1 MPTTLRLQGPSAR
14 TRPGFTLP
22 ELLLGLTLTVLV
34 FAAAVPFF
42 KVQTRAV
49 TADMGRADAL
59 LTARYAQNT
68 LDRELRNI
76 GIGIEGMS
84 AALGIPRAQP
94 KIVQAADFAVT
105 FNSNLVTT
113 DTGDVAA
120 VHYDP
125 NVTAALTD
133 AITTSGSIMLPLSS
147 VNYPDYTYRKT
158 NGALSGAETVSMWA
172 SLDSTTT
179 TVPNDLVLFRR
190 VNNGPIVVVT
200 RGIELPAGQPL
211 FRYTRVD
218 TLGAQQPI
226 TSAQLP
232 MFWTDPRSDSIRTV
246 EITVRSVFHDWN
258 LAGDTTSYKRSVQ
271 SKTRMMNMGL
281 VGRRTCGDV
290 PLDPGSITALY
301 SNIVTPMVTIT
312 WTPSIDENTGEK
324 DVERYVIYRD
334 TLLTGFTDPIDLV
347 GKGTIQYEDFALPSP
362 GTTVRYGVAAQDCS
376 PTEGSIMPAPLVVI
390 P

>member
-1 MPTTLRLQGPSAR
+1 MRSPSWFTLSSPRR
-14 TRPGFTLP
+14 GFTLA

-34 FAAAVPFF
+34 FASAVPFF

-59 LTARYAQNT
+59 LTARFAQNT

-76 GIGIEGMS
+76 GIGVEPMNT
-84 AALGIPRAQP
+84 ALGIPRYQP

-105 FNSNLVTT
+105 FNSNLVTV
-113 DTGDVAA
+113 DTADVAA

-125 NVTAALTD
+125 NVPVSLTN
-133 AITTSGSIMLPLSS
+133 AMPASAVTLPLSS
-147 VNYPDYTYRKT
+147 ITYPDYTYRKS
-158 NGALSGAETVSMWA
+158 NGALSGAETISLWA
-172 SLDSTTT
+172 SLDSSTT

-190 VNNGPIVVVT
+190 VNNGPVVVVT
-200 RGIELPAGQPL
+200 RGIELPAGTPL
-211 FRYTRVD
+211 FRYTRID
-218 TLGAQQPI
+218 TLGAQVAIP
-226 TSAQLP
+226 SAQLP
-232 MFWTDPRSDSIRTV
+232 MYWTNPRSDSIRTV
-246 EITVRSVFHDWN
+246 EITVRSVYHDWN
-258 LAGDTTSYKRSVQ
+258 LAGDTTSYKRLVQ
-271 SKTRMMNMGL
+271 SKTRLMNMGL

-290 PLDPGSITALY
+290 PLDPGAVTAVY
-301 SNIVTPMVTIT
+301 SNPGAPRVTIS

-334 TLLTGFTDPIDLV
+334 TLLVGYTDPVDLV
-347 GKGTIQYEDFALPSP
+347 GKGVVQYEDFALPAP

-376 PTEGSIMPAPLVVI
+376 PSESNIVSAALVLI

>member
-1 MPTTLRLQGPSAR
+1 MATTHRTQRRSPGAR
-14 TRPGFTLP
+14 KGFTLS

-34 FAAAVPFF
+34 FASAVPFF
-42 KVQTRAV
+42 KVQTRTV

-59 LTARYAQNT
+59 LTARFAQNT

-76 GIGIEGMS
+76 GIGVEPMN
-84 AALGIPRAQP
+84 AALGIPRNQP

-125 NVTAALTD
+125 NVPIGLTD
-133 AITTSGSIMLPLSS
+133 AMVAGAVTLPLSS
-147 VNYPDYTYRKT
+147 TSYPDYTYLKS
-158 NGALSGAETVSMWA
+158 NGALSGAETISLWA
-172 SLDSTTT
+172 SLDSSTTT
-179 TVPNDLVLFRR
+179 LPNDMVLFRR
-190 VNNGPIVVVT
+190 VNDGPIVVVT

-218 TLGAQQPI
+218 TLGAQVAIP
-226 TSAQLP
+226 SSSLP
-232 MFWTDPRSDSIRTV
+232 MYWTDPRSDSIRTV
-246 EITVRSVFHDWN
+246 EITVRSVYHDWN
-258 LAGDTTSYKRSVQ
+258 LAGDTTSYRRLVQ
-271 SKTRMMNMGL
+271 SKTRLMNMGL
-281 VGRRTCGDV
+281 VARRTCGDV
-290 PLDPGSITALY
+290 PLDPGSVTAVY
-301 SNIVTPMVTIT
+301 SNLGTPMVTVT

-334 TLLTGFTDPIDLV
+334 TLLTGFTDPMDLV
-347 GKGTIQYEDFALPSP
+347 GKGVVQYEDFALPAP
-362 GTTVRYGVAAQDCS
+362 GTTVKYGVAAQDCS
-376 PTEGSIMPAPLVVI
+376 PSEGSIVPAAIITI

>member
-1 MPTTLRLQGPSAR
+1 MPKTLPTDDRVTTAR
-14 TRPGFTLP
+14 RGFTLP

-34 FAAAVPFF
+34 FASAVPFF

-59 LTARYAQNT
+59 LTARFAQNT

-76 GIGIEGMS
+76 GIGTEPMAI
-84 AALGIPRAQP
+84 ALGIPRNQP
-94 KIVQAADFAVT
+94 KIVMAADFAVT

-113 DTGDVAA
+113 DTADVAA

-125 NVTAALTD
+125 NVPFGQTD
-133 AITTSGSIMLPLSS
+133 AITTSSSITLPLTSIS
-147 VNYPDYTYRKT
+147 YPDYTYKKS
-158 NGALSGAETVSMWA
+158 NGALSGAETISLWA
-172 SLDSTTT
+172 SSDSSTTQ
-179 TVPNDLVLFRR
+179 PNDLVMFRR

-211 FRYTRVD
+211 FSYTRVD
-218 TLGAQQPI
+218 TLGAQVPL

-232 MFWTDPRSDSIRTV
+232 MYWTNPVSDSIRTV
-246 EITVRSVFHDWN
+246 QITVRSVYHDWN
-258 LAGDTTSYKRSVQ
+258 LHGDTTSYKRMVQ
-271 SKTRMMNMGL
+271 SRTRMMNMGL

-290 PLDPGSITALY
+290 PLDPGGVNAVY
-301 SNIVTPMVTIT
+301 MNIAGVPRVRVT
-312 WTPSIDENTGEK
+312 WTPSIDENAGEK

-334 TLLTGFTDPIDLV
+334 TLLAGYTTPMDLV
-347 GKGTIQYEDFALPSP
+347 GRGVIQYEDFVLPAP
-362 GTTVRYGVAAQDCS
+362 GTSVRYGVAAQDCS
-376 PTEGSIMPAPLVVI
+376 PTEGNIMSAPIVVI

>member
-1 MPTTLRLQGPSAR
+1 MSTTRRSQRSSTQAR
-14 TRPGFTLP
+14 RGFTLP
-22 ELLLGLTLTVLV
+22 EMLLGLTLTVLV
-34 FAAAVPFF
+34 FASAVPFF

-125 NVTAALTD
+125 NVAVALTD
-133 AITTSGSIMLPLSS
+133 AIPTSSGITLPLSAIA
-147 VNYPDYTYRKT
+147 YPDFTYRKT
-158 NGALSGAETVSMWA
+158 NGALSGAETISMWA
-172 SLDSTTT
+172 SADSSTTI
-179 TVPNDLVLFRR
+179 PNDLVLFRR

-211 FRYTRVD
+211 FKYTRVD
-218 TLGAQQPI
+218 TLGAQIALLP
-226 TSAQLP
+226 AQLP
-232 MFWTDPRSDSIRTV
+232 MYWTNPVSDSIRTV
-246 EITVRSVFHDWN
+246 EITVRSVYHDWN

-290 PLDPGSITALY
+290 PLDPGSVNAVY
-301 SNIVTPMVTIT
+301 SNIVTPKVTIT

-334 TLLTGFTDPIDLV
+334 TLLTGFTQPIDLV
-347 GKGTIQYEDFALPSP
+347 GKGSIQFEDFTLPSP
-362 GTTVRYGVAAQDCS
+362 GTVVRYGVAAQDCS
-376 PTEGSIMPAPLVVI
+376 PTEGSIVSAPTVVI

>member
-1 MPTTLRLQGPSAR
+1 MSTTRRSQRSSTH
-14 TRPGFTLP
+14 TRGGFTLP
-22 ELLLGLTLTVLV
+22 EMLLGLTLTVLV
-34 FAAAVPFF
+34 FASAVPFF

-84 AALGIPRAQP
+84 TALGIPRPQP
-94 KIVQAADFAVT
+94 KIVQAGEFAVT

-125 NVTAALTD
+125 NVAVSLTD
-133 AITTSGSIMLPLSS
+133 ALPISSVITLPLSAVS
-147 VNYPDYTYRKT
+147 YPDYTYRKT
-158 NGALSGAETVSMWA
+158 NGALSGAETISMWA
-172 SLDSTTT
+172 SNDSSTAI
-179 TVPNDLVLFRR
+179 PNDLVLFRR

-218 TLGAQQPI
+218 TLGAQIPVPP
-226 TSAQLP
+226 AQLP
-232 MFWTDPRSDSIRTV
+232 MYWTNPVSDSIRTV

-290 PLDPGSITALY
+290 PLDPGSVTAVY
-301 SNIVTPMVTIT
+301 SNIVTPKVTIS
-312 WTPSIDENTGEK
+312 WTPSIDENSGEK

-334 TLLTGFTDPIDLV
+334 TLLTGFTQPVDLV
-347 GKGTIQYEDFALPSP
+347 GKGSIQYEDFALPSP
-362 GTTVRYGVAAQDCS
+362 GTSVRYGVAAQDCS
-376 PTEGSIMPAPLVVI
+376 PTEGSIVAAPLVLI

>member
-1 MPTTLRLQGPSAR
+1 MSTTRRSQRSSTHAR
-14 TRPGFTLP
+14 RGFTLP
-22 ELLLGLTLTVLV
+22 EMLLGLTLTVLV
-34 FAAAVPFF
+34 FASAVPFF

-84 AALGIPRAQP
+84 TPLGIPRPQP
-94 KIVQAADFAVT
+94 KIVQAAAFAVT

-125 NVTAALTD
+125 NVAVSLTD
-133 AITTSGSIMLPLSS
+133 ALPTSSVITLPLSAIA
-147 VNYPDYTYRKT
+147 YPDYTYRKT

-172 SLDSTTT
+172 SADSSTTIA
-179 TVPNDLVLFRR
+179 NDLVLFRR

-211 FRYTRVD
+211 FQYTRVD
-218 TLGAQQPI
+218 TLGAQIALLP
-226 TSAQLP
+226 AQLP
-232 MFWTDPRSDSIRTV
+232 MYWTDPVSDSIRTV
-246 EITVRSVFHDWN
+246 QITVRSVFHDWN

-290 PLDPGSITALY
+290 PLDPGGVTAVF
-301 SNIVTPMVTIT
+301 SNVVTRKVTIS

-324 DVERYVIYRD
+324 DVERYVVYRD
-334 TLLTGFTDPIDLV
+334 TLLVGYTDPMALV
-347 GKGTIQYEDFALPSP
+347 GKGTIQFEDFALPAP
-362 GTTVRYGVAAQDCS
+362 GTSVRYGVAAQDCS
-376 PTEGSIMPAPLVVI
+376 PTEGSIVSAPLVFI

>member
-1 MPTTLRLQGPSAR
+1 MRSPSWFTLSSPRR
-14 TRPGFTLP
+14 GFTLA

-34 FAAAVPFF
+34 FASAVPFF

-59 LTARYAQNT
+59 LTARFAQNT

-76 GIGIEGMS
+76 GIGVEPMNT
-84 AALGIPRAQP
+84 ALGIPRNQP

-105 FNSNLVTT
+105 FNSNLVTV
-113 DTGDVAA
+113 DTADVAA

-125 NVTAALTD
+125 NVPVSLTN
-133 AITTSGSIMLPLSS
+133 AMPASAVTLPLSS
-147 VNYPDYTYRKT
+147 ITYPDYTYRKS
-158 NGALSGAETVSMWA
+158 NGALSGAETISLWA
-172 SLDSTTT
+172 SLDSSTT

-190 VNNGPIVVVT
+190 VNNGPVVVVT
-200 RGIELPAGQPL
+200 RGIELPAGTPL
-211 FRYTRVD
+211 FRYTRID
-218 TLGAQQPI
+218 TLGAQVAIP
-226 TSAQLP
+226 SAQLP
-232 MFWTDPRSDSIRTV
+232 MYWTNPRSDSIRTV
-246 EITVRSVFHDWN
+246 EITVRSVYHDWN
-258 LAGDTTSYKRSVQ
+258 LAGDTTSYKRLVQ
-271 SKTRMMNMGL
+271 SKTRLMNMGL

-290 PLDPGSITALY
+290 PLDPGAVTAVY
-301 SNIVTPMVTIT
+301 SNPGAPRVTIS

-334 TLLTGFTDPIDLV
+334 TLLVGYTDPVDLV
-347 GKGTIQYEDFALPSP
+347 GKGVVQYEDFALPAP

-376 PTEGSIMPAPLVVI
+376 PSESNIVSAALVLI